1 MDKAEM
7 ERIWNDNSVL
17 NALKINRFKPDKTNM
32 YKVTMTIFRHVPVDT
47 ITESGY
53 YKTSGIA
60 QYELE
65 KRLREK
71 KNEKYPYEE
80 GDNKDLKW
88 SFSYVQ

>member
-1 MDKAEM
+1 MNKEQM
-7 ERIWNDNSVL
+7 ERLWNDNSVL
-17 NALKINRFKPDKTNM
+17 NALKINKFTKDKTKLYNC
-32 YKVTMTIFRHVPVDT
+32 TMTIFRQVPVDT

-65 KRLREK
+65 KKLREK
-71 KNEKYPYEE
+71 KDELYPYEKD
-80 GDNKDLKW
+80 DNKNLKW